1 VRAVFANE
9 SRRLVGL
16 DIGSASVK
24 LVELSRATGSYQLE
38 NLALAIIESPGDPDA
53 SARALASVREACT
66 PESRRVAVSV
76 AGPHVAV
83 RSFRFPKMDS
93 SEVKGAVWY
102 EGSQVIAFDLA
113 DSYVDYTII
122 EQSEDAARTDVLLVA
137 ATKPEIDMK
146 TRLVSDSGFV
156 PRVVSVDALVL
167 LEALVSQPG
176 VKGTVAV
183 VDVGARVTSIG
194 IAARGSVPFMRDIEL
209 AGDAYTKA
217 VGEKL
222 GVGFPEAEK
231 AKVTESGTNPTVQR
245 AMEPVNKRLVDE
257 IARSLAYY
265 KSRDSGRTIEHV
277 YLCGGGS
284 GLPHLRDE
292 LERTA
297 GLGVSLWSPLED
309 VYVDEGR
316 FDRATVNDLAP
327 FVALATALAMTE
339 DVH

>member
-1 VRAVFANE
+1 MFTNE
-9 SRRLVGL
+9 NKRLVGL

-24 LVELSRATGSYQLE
+24 LVELSGCAGSYQLE
-38 NLALAIIESPGDPDA
+38 NLALAIIETPGDA
-53 SARALASVREACT
+53 EANARAVASVREACT
-66 PESRRVAVSV
+66 PETRRVAISV

-93 SEVKGAVWY
+93 AEVKGAVWY
-102 EGSQVIAFDLA
+102 EGSQVIAFNLA
-113 DSYVDYTII
+113 DSYVDYTVM
-122 EQSEDAARTDVLLVA
+122 EQSSDAKRTEVLLVA

-146 TRLVSDSGFV
+146 TQLVSNSGFE

-167 LEALVSQPG
+167 LEAVVNRPSVQ
-176 VKGTVAV
+176 GTVAV
-183 VDVGARVTSIG
+183 VDVGAKITSIG
-194 IAARGSVPFMRDIEL
+194 IAAKGTVPFMRDIEL

-217 VGEKL
+217 VGETL

-231 AKVTESGTNPTVQR
+231 AKVTESETNPTVER
-245 AMEPVNKRLVDE
+245 AMESVNRRLVNE
-257 IARSLAYY
+257 ISRSLDYY
-265 KSRDSGRTIEHV
+265 KSRDNGRTIDHV

-316 FDRATVNDLAP
+316 FDRTTVDDLAP
-327 FVALATALAMTE
+327 FVALASALAMTE